1 MMAALN
7 LQEELLC
14 RAPRAQGGE
23 RGYKPPYIKVE

>member
-23 RGYKPPYIKVE
+23 RRHKSPRIKEE